1 MGLSGLSASKWVQ
14 VCNPKSTPKSYP
26 KKKGKKKPKSKLG
39 LPKVIMG
46 LDKSLNQSLRGNSK
60 KVSSMSSNGPPRN
73 YGGVLEV
80 NFKTCAKGTKLRV
93 YKPIL
98 IFEN

>member
-1 MGLSGLSASKWVQ
+1 MHLNGFKCAILKVYLKAILKR
-14 VCNPKSTPKSYP
+14 KE
-26 KKKGKKKPKSKLG
+26 KKPKSKLG

>member
-1 MGLSGLSASKWVQ
+1 MHLNGFKCVILKVHLKAILKR
-14 VCNPKSTPKSYP
+14 KE
-26 KKKGKKKPKSKLG
+26 KKPKSKLG

>member
-1 MGLSGLSASKWVQ
+1 MGLSGRSASKWVQ

-26 KKKGKKKPKSKLG
+26 KMKGKKKPKSKLG
-39 LPKVIMG
+39 LPKIIMG
-46 LDKSLNQSLRGNSK
+46 LDKSFSQSFRGNSK
-60 KVSSMSSNGPPRN
+60 KVSSMNSNGPPRN

-80 NFKTCAKGTKLRV
+80 NFKTCTKGTKLRV